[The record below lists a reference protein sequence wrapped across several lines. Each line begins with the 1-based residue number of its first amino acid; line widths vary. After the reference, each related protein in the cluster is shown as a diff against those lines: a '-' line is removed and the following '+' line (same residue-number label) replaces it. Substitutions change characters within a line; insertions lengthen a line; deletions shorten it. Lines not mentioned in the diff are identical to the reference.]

1 MLCFRSPAL
10 ERTALYN
17 PRSPLQNYQC
27 CFERPLVV
35 QHRISPGTVFT
46 SITLHTKQKK
56 VGVFSNSGFLLQEYY
71 HIGNYFYF
79 IFFFSLVEEFDIF
92 NFFSPFTKDDMLWIM
107 FWMKY
112 SFQCYFQQ
120 SFKTMV
126 LKICS
131 NNNQFFYQL

>member
-46 SITLHTKQKK
+46 SITLHTKQKRL
-56 VGVFSNSGFLLQEYY
+56 VISLTVTFFYRNIIISGT
-71 HIGNYFYF
+71 
-79 IFFFSLVEEFDIF
+79 IFTLSSSLVQLKNFDIF

-112 SFQCYFQQ
+112 SFQCCFQQ

-131 NNNQFFYQL
+131 NNNQFFYKL

>member
-71 HIGNYFYF
+71 HIGNYYYF

-112 SFQCYFQQ
+112 SFQCCFQQ

>member
-71 HIGNYFYF
+71 HIGLSS
-79 IFFFSLVEEFDIF
+79 SLVQLKNFDIF